1 MVELKRVLVAALVAL
16 LGLGPAPSRAVTF
29 VDPLNLIQ
37 NILSVLEAMKQVDAT
52 YQQLHVQWQQAQAMA
67 RQLKSMDP
75 SRIAGVLGDITGR
88 DELLQL
94 ERALAAN
101 RDLIGSLNT
110 IRRGFD
116 ERLDTARLMKLT
128 WQEYVAWERNR
139 IARKEESALARV
151 QAEAHAM
158 KRIEADYDFAREQAA
173 KIPQSSGTHEAVQQM
188 NVQMNRVI
196 QQNAELLRQFSTAMG
211 RATAER
217 EIQEA
222 EDAARAKSQEDA
234 WRTAV
239 DAARRADRQAI
250 DAWTRGRRP

>member
-1 MVELKRVLVAALVAL
+1 MVELRRAVVAALLVV
-16 LGLGPAPSRAVTF
+16 LGLNPPQARAITF
-29 VDPLNLIQ
+29 IDPVNLIQ
-37 NILSVLEAMKQVDAT
+37 NFISALEAVEQVGLT
-52 YQQLHVQWQQAQAMA
+52 YEQLQYQWQQAQSMA

-75 SRIAGVLGDITGR
+75 SQIAGVLGDITGR
-88 DELLQL
+88 EELLQL

-128 WQEYVAWERNR
+128 WREYVAWEHNR
-139 IARKEESALARV
+139 IARKEESALSRV

-158 KRIEADYDFAREQAA
+158 KRIEADYAFAREQAQ
-173 KIPQSSGTHEAVQQM
+173 KITQSSGTHEAVQQM

-217 EIQEA
+217 EMQEA
-222 EDAARAKSQEDA
+222 EDAARARAQEDA
-234 WRTAV
+234 WRIAAE
-239 DAARRADRQAI
+239 AARRADRDAI
-250 DAWTRGRRP
+250 EAWTRGRRP

>member
-1 MVELKRVLVAALVAL
+1 MVEIRRAVIAALVLA
-16 LGLGPAPSRAVTF
+16 LGLGARPARAITF
-29 VDPLNLIQ
+29 IDPVNLIQ
-37 NILSVLEAMKQVDAT
+37 NFISALEAVKQVGLT
-52 YQQLHVQWQQAQAMA
+52 YQQLQVQWQQAQAMA
-67 RQLKSMDP
+67 RQLQSMDP
-75 SRIAGVLGDITGR
+75 AQIAGVLGDITGR

-128 WQEYVAWERNR
+128 WHEYVAWERNR
-139 IARKEESALARV
+139 IARKEEAALARV

-158 KRIEADYDFAREQAA
+158 KRIEADYEFARDQAA
-173 KIPQSSGTHEAVQQM
+173 KIPASSGTHEAVQQM

-217 EIQEA
+217 EMQEA
-222 EDAARAKSQEDA
+222 EDAARAKAQEHA

-239 DAARRADRQAI
+239 DAARRADREAI
-250 DAWTRGRRP
+250 EAWTRGRRP

>member
-1 MVELKRVLVAALVAL
+1 MVELKRAVIAALVLA
-16 LGLGPAPSRAVTF
+16 LGLGAPPVRAIVF
-29 VDPLNLIQ
+29 IDPVNLIQ
-37 NILSVLEAMKQVDAT
+37 NIISAMEAIEQVHAT
-52 YQQLHVQWQQAQAMA
+52 YTQIQVQVQQAQAMA

-75 SRIAGVLGDITGR
+75 SQIAGVLGDITGR
-88 DELLQL
+88 EELLRL

-110 IRRGFD
+110 IRQGFD

-128 WQEYVAWERNR
+128 WHEYVAWERNR

-158 KRIEADYDFAREQAA
+158 KRIEADYDFAREQAQ

-217 EIQEA
+217 EMQEA
-222 EDAARAKSQEDA
+222 EDSARAKAQEDA
-234 WRTAV
+234 WRAAV
-239 DAARRADRQAI
+239 EAARRADRQAI
-250 DAWTRGRRP
+250 DAWNRGRRP

>member
-1 MVELKRVLVAALVAL
+1 MVEIRRAVIAALAL
-16 LGLGPAPSRAVTF
+16 ALGLGARPARAITF
-29 VDPLNLIQ
+29 IDPVNLIQ
-37 NILSVLEAMKQVDAT
+37 NFISALEAVKQVGLT
-52 YQQLHVQWQQAQAMA
+52 YQQLQVQWQQAQAMA
-67 RQLKSMDP
+67 RQLQSMDP
-75 SRIAGVLGDITGR
+75 AQIAGVLGDITGR

-139 IARKEESALARV
+139 IARKEEAALARV

-158 KRIEADYDFAREQAA
+158 KRIEADYEFARDLAA
-173 KIPQSSGTHEAVQQM
+173 KIPASSGTHEAVQQM

-217 EIQEA
+217 DMQEA
-222 EDAARAKSQEDA
+222 EDAARARAQEDA
-234 WRTAV
+234 WRAAV

-250 DAWTRGRRP
+250 DAWNRGSRP